1 MLVLKGN
8 FYFVIVGM
16 NPPLYFAH
24 PKKSIFTGAVEDL
37 AAYMEMSDVCV
48 CPLFSGGG
56 TRLKLLEYMAAGK
69 AIVSTKR
76 CRRNS
81 HKGLISEIMNVFL
94 HRMNSLMKWRNKCYS
109 L

>member
-1 MLVLKGN
+1 MEHCIIGPIHKPYNLFPPNLYQMIEARLEEN

-24 PKKSIFTGAVEDL
+24 PKIIFTGAVDDL
-37 AAYMEMSDVCV
+37 AAYIQMADVCV

-69 AIVSTKR
+69 AIVSTKGAEGI
-76 CRRNS
+76 
-81 HKGLISEIMNVFL
+81 HTKV
-94 HRMNSLMKWRNKCYS
+94 
-109 L
+109 